1 GFEPGDIITKFDG
14 QKVVNTNELQQLVER
29 VPLDAKRDVEVLRD
43 GKPLTLHVVPKA
55 LPKDLAASV
64 GGGHPGHSSGDSK
77 SFEASELGVE
87 VAELTADQAQEL
99 GIKGET
105 GVVITQVD
113 PEKPAFEEGLR
124 EGMVILKVAKKTV
137 KNVTEFKAALKDE
150 SLKDGIMLYV
160 QTRNGKRF
168 VVLKE

>member
-1 GFEPGDIITKFDG
+1 
-14 QKVVNTNELQQLVER
+14 
-29 VPLDAKRDVEVLRD
+29 
-43 GKPLTLHVVPKA
+43 
-55 LPKDLAASV
+55 
-64 GGGHPGHSSGDSK
+64 
-77 SFEASELGVE
+77 
-87 VAELTADQAQEL
+87 LTADQAQEL